1 MKKSE
6 KILQSFDEIV
16 RVEAKDELFDAIY
29 SNISKSEK
37 EQAISPVYFSLLK
50 YAAVILIL
58 FSTVNVALFIS
69 KVKLKTPAEQEYSA
83 EDFLKEYQVIRYVS
97 NY

>member
-1 MKKSE
+1 MKNSE

-37 EQAISPVYFSLLK
+37 EQQISPIYFSLLK

-58 FSTVNVALFIS
+58 FSTVNLVSFFKS
-69 KVKLKTPAEQEYSA
+69 TKVESPKEQMYSA
-83 EDFLKEYQVIRYVS
+83 EDFLKEYQVIRY
-97 NY
+97 